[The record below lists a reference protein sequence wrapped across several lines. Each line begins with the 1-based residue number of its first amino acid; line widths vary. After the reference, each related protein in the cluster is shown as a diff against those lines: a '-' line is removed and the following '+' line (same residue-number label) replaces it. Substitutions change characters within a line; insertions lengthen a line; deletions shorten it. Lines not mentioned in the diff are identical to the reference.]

1 MGMYSRR
8 MRRILAL
15 VTVVILATAAL
26 PQAALAATYTYWY
39 TVSRT
44 VDNQYAYAY
53 ATWTVYKIDGSSTN
67 VFVNVQGSVQKKGI
81 YHLLRF
87 EPWMKRTS
95 GSSTLGN
102 WNPGSWKASGDGQ
115 TITFE
120 LTYLNAKI
128 STSFTGYSEGYQPYV
143 SSNHYSVEWR
153 GIRTNTN
160 TVGNEA
166 VTRWYNYGSTGVTFG
181 ICGRSL
187 YYAIRTEYQ
196 WGSCGNRAR

>member
-1 MGMYSRR
+1 MSTYSHR

-15 VTVVILATAAL
+15 VTVVILTTAAL
-26 PQAALAATYTYWY
+26 PQAAMAATYSYWY
-39 TVSRT
+39 TVNRT

-81 YHLLRF
+81 YYLLRF

-115 TITFE
+115 TITFS
-120 LTYLNAKI
+120 LTYMNATI
-128 STSFTGYSEGYQPYV
+128 STSFTGYSEGYQPYY
-143 SSNHYSVEWR
+143 SSSHYSVEWR
-153 GIRTNTN
+153 GVRTNTN

-166 VTRWYNYGSTGVTFG
+166 VTRWYNYSSSGLTFG